1 MSQENQLPVS
11 LRNLRAKLRPLRQP
25 IVWGTIG
32 LLGLF
37 TLFSWELWF
46 NSTEFFW
53 DDEFS
58 LESSGDLQEEQS
70 QGDASDAIAADIDSS
85 SVLKQDMKLLET
97 PPPVLPNPPLPDPKP
112 QKTNNRKPEKST
124 PTPPTASAPDRTNQ
138 NAQALPNILLSG
150 NANQLQVSDLL
161 GANNSGNGMNA
172 IDSSGMNLWLG
183 GSDING
189 NNSNAIATNQNSGV
203 GTGNNG
209 MTMSPLQEAIIRR
222 SSSNSLPTSPANSG
236 AIATP
241 QNPTTPGSAATSS
254 TSPLPVDAN
263 QNAIGATAS
272 TQTNQPLPNASTNL
286 FNLSGTT
293 DTSPTAAQNPATP
306 AVRGQVTPQSELLTP
321 LSPASSRGVNSSQR
335 GYNPN
340 NQLTQGNDPNPTTTD
355 SYNSYQY
362 LLQSGGANP
371 TTSGINSQGFVNP
384 RSTPSLRTPIASP
397 TYPPTYNQP
406 NLPGNQSQL
415 TSPNGQNYGQN
426 YGQNLGTMTQPSAPT
441 TTQPFG
447 QGTPTLRSVPIPQ
460 GVPTT
465 APNANG
471 LTPNPVNSTGS
482 PNSTPTLQPA
492 APFSVPRPIPGRYI
506 GGGEINTFSN
516 P

>member
-1 MSQENQLPVS
+1 MSQKNELPVS
-11 LRNLRAKLRPLRQP
+11 LRNLKAKLRPLRQP

-46 NSTEFFW
+46 NSAEFFL
-53 DDEFS
+53 DDELS

-112 QKTNNRKPEKST
+112 QKTNNRKPERST
-124 PTPPTASAPDRTNQ
+124 PTPPTAPAPDRTNQ
-138 NAQALPNILLSG
+138 NTQALPNILLSG

-161 GANNSGNGMNA
+161 KANHSGNGMNA

-183 GSDING
+183 SSDING
-189 NNSNAIATNQNSGV
+189 NNDNAIAANQNSGV

-209 MTMSPLQEAIIRR
+209 MAMSPLQEAIIRR
-222 SSSNSLPTSPANSG
+222 SSRNSLPTSPANSG

-241 QNPTTPGSAATSS
+241 QTATTPGSAATAS
-254 TSPLPVDAN
+254 TSLLPVDAN

-272 TQTNQPLPNASTNL
+272 TQTNQLLPNASTNL
-286 FNLSGTT
+286 SNISGTT
-293 DTSPTAAQNPATP
+293 DTSPTAAQTPATP
-306 AVRGQVTPQSELLTP
+306 DVRGQVTPQAELLMP

-335 GYNPN
+335 GYNPDR
-340 NQLTQGNDPNPTTTD
+340 QLTQNNYPNPTTTD

-371 TTSGINSQGFVNP
+371 TTSGINSQGLVNP

-397 TYPPTYNQP
+397 TYPPTYTQP

-415 TSPNGQNYGQN
+415 TTPNGQNYGQN
-426 YGQNLGTMTQPSAPT
+426 YGTTTQPSVPT

-447 QGTPTLRSVPIPQ
+447 QGTPILRSVPIPQ

-471 LTPNPVNSTGS
+471 LTPTSVNSTGFS
-482 PNSTPTLQPA
+482 NSTQTLQPA

>member
-1 MSQENQLPVS
+1 MSQKNELPVF

-25 IVWGTIG
+25 IVWGTLG

-37 TLFSWELWF
+37 TLFSWDLWF
-46 NSTEFFW
+46 NSAEFFL

-58 LESSGDLQEEQS
+58 LEFSEELQEQQS
-70 QGDASDAIAADIDSS
+70 QGDSSEAIAADIDSS
-85 SVLKQDMKLLET
+85 SVLKQDMKPLET
-97 PPPVLPNPPLPDPKP
+97 PPPVVPNPPLPEPKP
-112 QKTNNRKPEKST
+112 QKTNNRKPERST
-124 PTPPTASAPDRTNQ
+124 PTLATAPAPDRTNQ

-150 NANQLQVSDLL
+150 NVNQLQVSDLL
-161 GANNSGNGMNA
+161 KTNDPGNGMNA
-172 IDSSGMNLWLG
+172 IGSSGMNLWLG
-183 GSDING
+183 SSTLSN
-189 NNSNAIATNQNSGV
+189 NNSSIAANQNSGV
-203 GTGNNG
+203 GTGNNA
-209 MTMSPLQEAIIRR
+209 MAMSPLQEAIIRR
-222 SSSNSLPTSPANSG
+222 SSRNSLPTSPANSG
-236 AIATP
+236 ALATP
-241 QNPTTPGSAATSS
+241 QTATTPGSAATAS

-272 TQTNQPLPNASTNL
+272 TQTNQILPNASTNL
-286 FNLSGTT
+286 SNISGTT
-293 DTSPTAAQNPATP
+293 DTSPTVAQTPATLG
-306 AVRGQVTPQSELLTP
+306 VRGQFTPQAELLMP

-335 GYNPN
+335 GYNPD
-340 NQLTQGNDPNPTTTD
+340 NQLTQNNSNYPNSAN

-371 TTSGINSQGFVNP
+371 TTSGINSQGLVNP

-397 TYPPTYNQP
+397 TYPPTYTQP

-415 TSPNGQNYGQN
+415 TTPNGQN
-426 YGQNLGTMTQPSAPT
+426 YGQNLGTMTQPSVPT
-441 TTQPFG
+441 TTQPFV
-447 QGTPTLRSVPIPQ
+447 QGTPILRSVPIPQ

-465 APNANG
+465 VPNANG
-471 LTPNPVNSTGS
+471 LTPPSVNSTGS
-482 PNSTPTLQPA
+482 PNSTQTLQPA

>member
-70 QGDASDAIAADIDSS
+70 QGDASEAIAADIDSS

-112 QKTNNRKPEKST
+112 QKTDNRKPDKST
-124 PTPPTASAPDRTNQ
+124 PIPSTAPAPDQTNQ

-161 GANNSGNGMNA
+161 KTNDPGNGMNMTN
-172 IDSSGMNLWLG
+172 SSGMNLWSG
-183 GSDING
+183 NSDINA
-189 NNSNAIATNQNSGV
+189 NNGNAIAANQNSGV
-203 GTGNNG
+203 ATGNNG
-209 MTMSPLQEAIIRR
+209 MAMSPLQEAMIRR
-222 SSSNSLPTSPANSG
+222 SSRNSLPNSPANSG

-241 QNPTTPGSAATSS
+241 QTPTTPGAAATSS

-286 FNLSGTT
+286 FNISGTT
-293 DTSPTAAQNPATP
+293 DTSPTAAQTPATP
-306 AVRGQVTPQSELLTP
+306 DVRGQVTPQAELLMP
-321 LSPASSRGVNSSQR
+321 LSPGSSRGVNSSQR
-335 GYNPN
+335 GYNPD
-340 NQLTQGNDPNPTTTD
+340 NQLTQNNSNYPNSAN

-371 TTSGINSQGFVNP
+371 TTSGINSQGLVNP
-384 RSTPSLRTPIASP
+384 RSTPSLSTPIASP
-397 TYPPTYNQP
+397 TYPPTYTQP

-415 TSPNGQNYGQN
+415 TTPNGQN
-426 YGQNLGTMTQPSAPT
+426 YGQNLGTMTQPSVPT

-465 APNANG
+465 VPNANG
-471 LTPNPVNSTGS
+471 LTPTPVNSTGS
-482 PNSTPTLQPA
+482 PNSTQTLQPA

>member
-1 MSQENQLPVS
+1 MSSENQLPVY

-46 NSTEFFW
+46 NSTEFFL

-112 QKTNNRKPEKST
+112 QKTDNRKPEKST
-124 PTPPTASAPDRTNQ
+124 PTPPTAPAPDRANQ

-161 GANNSGNGMNA
+161 KTNDLSNGMNA

-189 NNSNAIATNQNSGV
+189 NNSKAIAANQNRGV

-209 MTMSPLQEAIIRR
+209 MAMSPLQEAIIRR
-222 SSSNSLPTSPANSG
+222 SIRNSPNSPANSG

-241 QNPTTPGSAATSS
+241 RTPTTPGSAATSS
-254 TSPLPVDAN
+254 TAPLPVDAN
-263 QNAIGATAS
+263 QNAIGPTAS
-272 TQTNQPLPNASTNL
+272 TQTNQLLPNASTNL
-286 FNLSGTT
+286 FNISGTT

-306 AVRGQVTPQSELLTP
+306 GVRGQVTPQSELLMP

-340 NQLTQGNDPNPTTTD
+340 NQLTQGNYPNSTTTD

-447 QGTPTLRSVPIPQ
+447 QGTPTLRSVAIPQ

-465 APNANG
+465 VPNANG

-482 PNSTPTLQPA
+482 PNSTQTLQPA